1 MNMKTNNFLKD
12 KNKLLMIVPIV
23 LGGLF
28 LYVFFVH
35 DASSKEAVEN
45 EKENQ
50 NVLLE
55 PDSEAKDKALNK
67 VEAYK
72 QDEREEREKQ
82 KIMDESQVRGSDFYF
97 DLQNRNEKYDQA
109 TLEKIR
115 KMKRDPYSDVMG
127 EYGSSDSHLS
137 EQLEKQLASI
147 EDEEE
152 LKEIIRE
159 ARKNAEIRKELERS
173 NAYRQKIYKRI
184 IGDDQGKG
192 KAGNPLKLQPGSAI
206 DSLVNN
212 QPIYIAENGK
222 RARRQQASM
231 PSSNTLFKA
240 CIHGDQTVVTG
251 STVRMR
257 MLEDAVVCGMKIPA
271 NTLFY
276 GVATLGAN
284 RLEVVVNN
292 LKVGNTIS
300 PVSFV
305 IFDNDA
311 MEGLNLPNN
320 MKAQAAKRMQQGL
333 VQNID
338 MPLASIGT
346 MTSEITSA
354 VNATTQIAK
363 QILNMKLSQVKV
375 HLKSNYQMYIQEE
388 TKESKLKRK
397 AVQEEL
403 QRLYAE
409 LEKNSNDNQPHPL
422 ETLIDKL

>member
-1 MNMKTNNFLKD
+1 MKTNNFLKD
-12 KNKLLMIVPIV
+12 KNKLLMIIPIV

-35 DASSKEAVEN
+35 DTSSKEVVEN
-45 EKENQ
+45 EKERQ
-50 NVLLE
+50 SVLLE

-67 VEAYK
+67 IEAYK
-72 QDEREEREKQ
+72 QDEREEKEKQ
-82 KIMDESQVRGSDFYF
+82 RIMDESQVRGSDFYF

-115 KMKRDPYSDVMG
+115 KMRRDPYSDVMG

-159 ARKNAEIRKELERS
+159 ARKNAEIRKELEQ
-173 NAYRQKIYKRI
+173 NNIYRQKIYKRI
-184 IGDDQGKG
+184 IGYDLEKK
-192 KAGNPLKLQPGSAI
+192 KAENPTKPKPGSAM
-206 DSLVNN
+206 DSLVSN

-222 RARRQQASM
+222 RTRRQQASM

-409 LEKNSNDNQPHPL
+409 LEENKNNQPHPL

>member
-1 MNMKTNNFLKD
+1 MKTNNFLKD
-12 KNKLLMIVPIV
+12 KNKLLMIIPIV

-35 DASSKEAVEN
+35 DTSSKEVAEN
-45 EKENQ
+45 EKERQ
-50 NVLLE
+50 SVLLE

-67 VEAYK
+67 IEAYK
-72 QDEREEREKQ
+72 QDEREEKEKQ
-82 KIMDESQVRGSDFYF
+82 RIMDESQVRGSDFYF

-115 KMKRDPYSDVMG
+115 KMRRDPYSDVMG

-147 EDEEE
+147 ENEEE

-159 ARKNAEIRKELERS
+159 ARKNAEIRKELEQ
-173 NAYRQKIYKRI
+173 NNVYRQKIYKRI
-184 IGDDQGKG
+184 IGYDQEKK
-192 KAGNPLKLQPGSAI
+192 KAENPTKPKPGSAM
-206 DSLVNN
+206 DSLVSN

-222 RARRQQASM
+222 RTRRQQASM

-409 LEKNSNDNQPHPL
+409 LEENKNNQPHPL

>member
-1 MNMKTNNFLKD
+1 MKTNNFLKD
-12 KNKLLMIVPIV
+12 KNKLLMIIPIV

-35 DASSKEAVEN
+35 DTSSKEVAEN
-45 EKENQ
+45 EKQ
-50 NVLLE
+50 RQSVLLE

-67 VEAYK
+67 IEAYK
-72 QDEREEREKQ
+72 QDEREEKEKQ
-82 KIMDESQVRGSDFYF
+82 RIMDESQVRGSDFYF

-115 KMKRDPYSDVMG
+115 KMRRDPYSDVMG

-159 ARKNAEIRKELERS
+159 ARKNAEIRKELEQ
-173 NAYRQKIYKRI
+173 NNVYRQKIYKRI
-184 IGDDQGKG
+184 IGYDQEKK
-192 KAGNPLKLQPGSAI
+192 KAENPTKPKPGSAM
-206 DSLVNN
+206 DSLVSN

-222 RARRQQASM
+222 RTRRQQASM

-409 LEKNSNDNQPHPL
+409 LEENKNNQPHPL

>member
-1 MNMKTNNFLKD
+1 MKTNNFLKD

-192 KAGNPLKLQPGSAI
+192 KAENPLKLQPGSAI

-409 LEKNSNDNQPHPL
+409 LEENKNNQPHPL

>member
-1 MNMKTNNFLKD
+1 MKTNNFLKD
-12 KNKLLMIVPIV
+12 KNKLLMIIPIV

-35 DASSKEAVEN
+35 DTSSKEVVEN
-45 EKENQ
+45 EKERQ
-50 NVLLE
+50 SVLLE

-67 VEAYK
+67 IEAYK
-72 QDEREEREKQ
+72 QDEREEKEKQ
-82 KIMDESQVRGSDFYF
+82 RIMDESQVRGSDFYF

-115 KMKRDPYSDVMG
+115 KMRRDPYSDVMG

-159 ARKNAEIRKELERS
+159 ARKNAEIRKELKQ
-173 NAYRQKIYKRI
+173 NNVYRQKIYKRI
-184 IGDDQGKG
+184 IGYDHEKK
-192 KAGNPLKLQPGSAI
+192 KAENPTKPKPGSAM
-206 DSLVNN
+206 DSLVSN

-222 RARRQQASM
+222 RTRRQQASM

-409 LEKNSNDNQPHPL
+409 LEENKNNQPHPL

>member
-1 MNMKTNNFLKD
+1 MKTNNFLKD
-12 KNKLLMIVPIV
+12 KNKLLMIIPIV

-35 DASSKEAVEN
+35 DTSSKEVAEN
-45 EKENQ
+45 EKERQ
-50 NVLLE
+50 SVLLE

-67 VEAYK
+67 IEAYK
-72 QDEREEREKQ
+72 QDEREEKEKQ
-82 KIMDESQVRGSDFYF
+82 RIMDESQVRGSDFYF

-115 KMKRDPYSDVMG
+115 KMRRDPYSDVMG

-147 EDEEE
+147 EHEEE

-159 ARKNAEIRKELERS
+159 ARKNAEIRKELEQ
-173 NAYRQKIYKRI
+173 NNVYRQKIYKRI
-184 IGDDQGKG
+184 IGYDQEKK
-192 KAGNPLKLQPGSAI
+192 KAENPTKPKPGSAM
-206 DSLVNN
+206 DSLVSN

-222 RARRQQASM
+222 RTRRQQASM

-409 LEKNSNDNQPHPL
+409 LEENKNNQPHPL

>member
-1 MNMKTNNFLKD
+1 MKTNNFLKD

>member
-1 MNMKTNNFLKD
+1 MKTNNILKD
-12 KNKLLMIVPIV
+12 KNKLLMIIPII

-35 DASSKEAVEN
+35 DTSSKEAVEN
-45 EKENQ
+45 RKEKQ
-50 NVLLE
+50 SVLLE

-67 VEAYK
+67 IEAYK
-72 QDEREEREKQ
+72 QDEREEKEKQ
-82 KIMDESQVRGSDFYF
+82 RIMDESQVRGSDFYF

-115 KMKRDPYSDVMG
+115 KMRRDPYSDVMG

-159 ARKNAEIRKELERS
+159 ARKNAEIRKELEQ
-173 NAYRQKIYKRI
+173 NNIYRQKIYKRI
-184 IGDDQGKG
+184 IGYDQEKK
-192 KAGNPLKLQPGSAI
+192 KAENPTKPKPGSAM
-206 DSLVNN
+206 DSLVSN

-222 RARRQQASM
+222 RTRRQQASM

-409 LEKNSNDNQPHPL
+409 LEENKNNQPHPL

>member
-1 MNMKTNNFLKD
+1 MKTNNFLKD

-192 KAGNPLKLQPGSAI
+192 KAENPLKLQPGSAI

-375 HLKSNYQMYIQEE
+375 HLRSNYQMYIQEE

>member
-72 QDEREEREKQ
+72 QDEKEEKEKQ
-82 KIMDESQVRGSDFYF
+82 RIMDESQVRGSDFYF

-192 KAGNPLKLQPGSAI
+192 KAGNPLKIQPGSAI

-338 MPLASIGT
+338 MPLASIWT
-346 MTSEITSA
+346 MTSYITSSL
-354 VNATTQIAK
+354 NATTQIAK
-363 QILNMKLSQVKV
+363 QIFNM
-375 HLKSNYQMYIQEE
+375 
-388 TKESKLKRK
+388 
-397 AVQEEL
+397 
-403 QRLYAE
+403 
-409 LEKNSNDNQPHPL
+409 
-422 ETLIDKL
+422 

>member
-1 MNMKTNNFLKD
+1 MKTDNFLKD
-12 KNKLLMIVPIV
+12 KNKLLMIIPIV

-35 DASSKEAVEN
+35 DTSSKEVAEN
-45 EKENQ
+45 EKERQ
-50 NVLLE
+50 SVLLE

-67 VEAYK
+67 IEAYK
-72 QDEREEREKQ
+72 QDEREEKEKQ
-82 KIMDESQVRGSDFYF
+82 RIMDESQVRGSDFYF

-115 KMKRDPYSDVMG
+115 KMRRDPYSDVMG

-159 ARKNAEIRKELERS
+159 ARKNAEIRKELEQ
-173 NAYRQKIYKRI
+173 NNVYRQKIYKRI
-184 IGDDQGKG
+184 IGYDKEKK
-192 KAGNPLKLQPGSAI
+192 KAENPTKPKPGSAM
-206 DSLVNN
+206 DSLVSN

-222 RARRQQASM
+222 RTRRQLASM

-409 LEKNSNDNQPHPL
+409 LEENKNNQPHPL

>member
-1 MNMKTNNFLKD
+1 MKTNNFFKD
-12 KNKLLMIVPIV
+12 KNKLLMIIPIV

-35 DASSKEAVEN
+35 DTSSKEVAEN
-45 EKENQ
+45 EKERQ
-50 NVLLE
+50 SVLLE

-67 VEAYK
+67 IEAYK
-72 QDEREEREKQ
+72 QDEREEKEKQ
-82 KIMDESQVRGSDFYF
+82 RIMDESQVRGSDFYF

-115 KMKRDPYSDVMG
+115 KMRRDPYSDVMG

-159 ARKNAEIRKELERS
+159 ARKNAEIRKELEQ
-173 NAYRQKIYKRI
+173 NNVYRQKIYKRI
-184 IGDDQGKG
+184 IGYDQEKK
-192 KAGNPLKLQPGSAI
+192 KAENPTKPKPGSAM
-206 DSLVNN
+206 DSLVSN

-222 RARRQQASM
+222 RTRRQQASM

-284 RLEVVVNN
+284 RLEVVVNS

-409 LEKNSNDNQPHPL
+409 LEENKNNQPHPL

>member
-1 MNMKTNNFLKD
+1 MKTNNFLKD
-12 KNKLLMIVPIV
+12 KNKLLMIIPIV

-35 DASSKEAVEN
+35 DTSSKEVAEN
-45 EKENQ
+45 EKERQ
-50 NVLLE
+50 SVLLE

-67 VEAYK
+67 IEAYK
-72 QDEREEREKQ
+72 QDEREEKEKQ
-82 KIMDESQVRGSDFYF
+82 RIMDESQVRGSDFYF

-115 KMKRDPYSDVMG
+115 KMRRDPYSDVMG

-159 ARKNAEIRKELERS
+159 ARKNAEIRKELEQ
-173 NAYRQKIYKRI
+173 NNVYRQKIYKRI
-184 IGDDQGKG
+184 IGYDQEKK
-192 KAGNPLKLQPGSAI
+192 KAENPTKPKPGSAM

-222 RARRQQASM
+222 RTRRQQASM

-409 LEKNSNDNQPHPL
+409 LEENKNNQPHPL

>member
-1 MNMKTNNFLKD
+1 MKTNNFLKD
-12 KNKLLMIVPIV
+12 KNKLLMIIPIV

-35 DASSKEAVEN
+35 DTSSKEVAEN
-45 EKENQ
+45 EKERQ
-50 NVLLE
+50 SVLLE

-67 VEAYK
+67 IEAYK
-72 QDEREEREKQ
+72 QDEREEKEKQ
-82 KIMDESQVRGSDFYF
+82 RIMDESQVRGSDFYF

-115 KMKRDPYSDVMG
+115 KMRRDPYSDVMG

-159 ARKNAEIRKELERS
+159 ARKNAEIRKELEQ
-173 NAYRQKIYKRI
+173 NNVYRQKIYKRI
-184 IGDDQGKG
+184 IGYDQEKK
-192 KAGNPLKLQPGSAI
+192 KAENPTKPKPGSAM
-206 DSLVNN
+206 DSLVSN

-222 RARRQQASM
+222 RTRRQQASM

-240 CIHGDQTVVTG
+240 CIHGDQTVVNG

-409 LEKNSNDNQPHPL
+409 LEENKNNQPHPL

>member
-1 MNMKTNNFLKD
+1 MKTNNFLKD

-97 DLQNRNEKYDQA
+97 DFQNRNEKYDQA

-192 KAGNPLKLQPGSAI
+192 KAENPLKLQPGSAI

-409 LEKNSNDNQPHPL
+409 LEENKNNQPHPL

>member
-1 MNMKTNNFLKD
+1 MKTNNFLKD
-12 KNKLLMIVPIV
+12 KNKLLMIIPII

-35 DASSKEAVEN
+35 DTSSKEVAEN
-45 EKENQ
+45 EKERQ
-50 NVLLE
+50 SVLLE

-67 VEAYK
+67 IEAYK
-72 QDEREEREKQ
+72 QDEREEKEKQ
-82 KIMDESQVRGSDFYF
+82 RIMDESQVRGSDFYF

-115 KMKRDPYSDVMG
+115 KMRRDPYSDVMG

-159 ARKNAEIRKELERS
+159 ARKNAEIRKELEQ
-173 NAYRQKIYKRI
+173 NNVYRQKIYKRI
-184 IGDDQGKG
+184 IGYDKEKK
-192 KAGNPLKLQPGSAI
+192 KAENPTKPKPGSAM
-206 DSLVNN
+206 DSLVSN

-222 RARRQQASM
+222 RTRRQQASM

-409 LEKNSNDNQPHPL
+409 LEENKNNQPHPL

>member
-1 MNMKTNNFLKD
+1 MKTNNFLKD
-12 KNKLLMIVPIV
+12 KNKLLMIIPIV

-35 DASSKEAVEN
+35 DTSSKEVAEN
-45 EKENQ
+45 EKERQ
-50 NVLLE
+50 SVLLE

-67 VEAYK
+67 IEAYK
-72 QDEREEREKQ
+72 QDEREEKEKQ
-82 KIMDESQVRGSDFYF
+82 RIMDESQVRGSDFYF

-115 KMKRDPYSDVMG
+115 KMRRDPYSDVMG

-159 ARKNAEIRKELERS
+159 ARKNAEIRKELEQ
-173 NAYRQKIYKRI
+173 NNVYRQKIYKRI
-184 IGDDQGKG
+184 IGYDKEKK
-192 KAGNPLKLQPGSAI
+192 KAENPTKPKPGSAM
-206 DSLVNN
+206 DSLVSN

-222 RARRQQASM
+222 RTRRQQASM

-271 NTLFY
+271 KTLFY

-409 LEKNSNDNQPHPL
+409 LEENKNNQAHPL

>member
-1 MNMKTNNFLKD
+1 MKTNNFLKD
-12 KNKLLMIVPIV
+12 KNKLLMIIPII

-35 DASSKEAVEN
+35 DTSSKEVAEN
-45 EKENQ
+45 EKERQ
-50 NVLLE
+50 SVLLE

-67 VEAYK
+67 IEAYK
-72 QDEREEREKQ
+72 QDEREEKEKQ
-82 KIMDESQVRGSDFYF
+82 RIMDESQVRGSDFYF

-115 KMKRDPYSDVMG
+115 KMRRDPYSDVMG

-159 ARKNAEIRKELERS
+159 ARKNAEIRKELEQ
-173 NAYRQKIYKRI
+173 NNVYRQKIYKRI
-184 IGDDQGKG
+184 IGYDQEKK
-192 KAGNPLKLQPGSAI
+192 KAENPTKPKPGSAM
-206 DSLVNN
+206 DSLVSN

-222 RARRQQASM
+222 RTRRQQASI

-409 LEKNSNDNQPHPL
+409 LEENKNNQPHPL

>member
-1 MNMKTNNFLKD
+1 MKTNNFLKD
-12 KNKLLMIVPIV
+12 KNKLLMIIPIV

-35 DASSKEAVEN
+35 DTSSKEVAEN
-45 EKENQ
+45 EKERQ
-50 NVLLE
+50 SVLLE

-67 VEAYK
+67 IEAYK
-72 QDEREEREKQ
+72 QDEREEKEKQ
-82 KIMDESQVRGSDFYF
+82 RIMDESQVRGSDFYF

-115 KMKRDPYSDVMG
+115 KMRRDPYSDVMG

-159 ARKNAEIRKELERS
+159 ARKNAEIRKELEQ
-173 NAYRQKIYKRI
+173 NNVYRQKIYKRI
-184 IGDDQGKG
+184 IGYDKEKK
-192 KAGNPLKLQPGSAI
+192 KADNPTKPKPGSAM
-206 DSLVNN
+206 DSLVSN

-222 RARRQQASM
+222 RTRRQQASM

-409 LEKNSNDNQPHPL
+409 LEENKNNQPHPL

>member
-1 MNMKTNNFLKD
+1 MKTNNFLKD
-12 KNKLLMIVPIV
+12 KNKLLMIIPIV

-35 DASSKEAVEN
+35 DTSSKEVAEN
-45 EKENQ
+45 EKERQ
-50 NVLLE
+50 SVLLE

-67 VEAYK
+67 IEAYK
-72 QDEREEREKQ
+72 QDERKEKEKQ
-82 KIMDESQVRGSDFYF
+82 RIMDESQVRGSDFYF

-115 KMKRDPYSDVMG
+115 KMRRDPYSDVMG

-159 ARKNAEIRKELERS
+159 ARKNAEIRKELEQ
-173 NAYRQKIYKRI
+173 NNVYRQKIYKRI
-184 IGDDQGKG
+184 IGYDKEKK
-192 KAGNPLKLQPGSAI
+192 KAENPTKPKPGSAM
-206 DSLVNN
+206 DSLVSN

-222 RARRQQASM
+222 RTRRQQASM

-409 LEKNSNDNQPHPL
+409 LEENKNNQPHPL

>member
-1 MNMKTNNFLKD
+1 MKTNNFLKD
-12 KNKLLMIVPIV
+12 KNKLLMIIPIV

-35 DASSKEAVEN
+35 DTSSKEVAEN
-45 EKENQ
+45 EKERQ
-50 NVLLE
+50 SVLLE

-67 VEAYK
+67 IEAYK
-72 QDEREEREKQ
+72 QDEREEKEKQ
-82 KIMDESQVRGSDFYF
+82 RIMDESQVRGSDFYF
-97 DLQNRNEKYDQA
+97 ELQNRNEKYDQA

-115 KMKRDPYSDVMG
+115 KMRRDPYSDVMG

-159 ARKNAEIRKELERS
+159 ARKNAEIRKELEQ
-173 NAYRQKIYKRI
+173 NNVYRQKIYKRI
-184 IGDDQGKG
+184 IGYDQEKK
-192 KAGNPLKLQPGSAI
+192 KAENPTKPKPGSAM
-206 DSLVNN
+206 DSLVSN

-222 RARRQQASM
+222 RTRRQQASM

-409 LEKNSNDNQPHPL
+409 LEENKNNQPHPL

>member
-1 MNMKTNNFLKD
+1 MKTNNFLKD
-12 KNKLLMIVPIV
+12 KNKLLMIIPIV

-35 DASSKEAVEN
+35 DTSSKEVAEN
-45 EKENQ
+45 EKERQ
-50 NVLLE
+50 SVLLE

-67 VEAYK
+67 IEAYK
-72 QDEREEREKQ
+72 QDEREEKEKQ
-82 KIMDESQVRGSDFYF
+82 RIIDESQVRGSDFYF

-115 KMKRDPYSDVMG
+115 KMRRDPYSDVMG

-159 ARKNAEIRKELERS
+159 ARKNAEIRKELKQ
-173 NAYRQKIYKRI
+173 NNVYRQKIYKRI
-184 IGDDQGKG
+184 IGYDHEKK
-192 KAGNPLKLQPGSAI
+192 KAENPTKPKPGSAM
-206 DSLVNN
+206 DSLVSN

-222 RARRQQASM
+222 RTRRQQASM

-409 LEKNSNDNQPHPL
+409 LEENKNNQPHPL

>member
-192 KAGNPLKLQPGSAI
+192 KAENPLKLQPGSAI

>member
-1 MNMKTNNFLKD
+1 MKTNNFLKD
-12 KNKLLMIVPIV
+12 KNKLLMIIPIV

-35 DASSKEAVEN
+35 DTSSKEVAEN
-45 EKENQ
+45 EKERQ
-50 NVLLE
+50 SVLLE

-67 VEAYK
+67 IEAYK
-72 QDEREEREKQ
+72 QDEREEKEKQ
-82 KIMDESQVRGSDFYF
+82 RIMDESQVRGSDFYF

-115 KMKRDPYSDVMG
+115 KMRRDPYSDVMG

-159 ARKNAEIRKELERS
+159 ARKNAEIRKELEQ
-173 NAYRQKIYKRI
+173 NNVYRQKIYKRI
-184 IGDDQGKG
+184 IGYDQEKK
-192 KAGNPLKLQPGSAI
+192 KAENPTKPKPGSAM
-206 DSLVNN
+206 DSLVSN
-212 QPIYIAENGK
+212 QPIYIAENRK
-222 RARRQQASM
+222 RTRRQQASM

-409 LEKNSNDNQPHPL
+409 LEENKNNQPHPL

>member
-1 MNMKTNNFLKD
+1 MKTNNFLKD
-12 KNKLLMIVPIV
+12 KNKLLMIIPII

-35 DASSKEAVEN
+35 DTSSKEVAEN
-45 EKENQ
+45 EKERQ
-50 NVLLE
+50 SVLLE

-67 VEAYK
+67 IEAYK
-72 QDEREEREKQ
+72 QDEREEKEKQ
-82 KIMDESQVRGSDFYF
+82 RIMDESQVRGSDFYF

-115 KMKRDPYSDVMG
+115 KMRRDPYSDVMG

-159 ARKNAEIRKELERS
+159 ARKNAEIRKELEQ
-173 NAYRQKIYKRI
+173 NNVYRQKIYKRI
-184 IGDDQGKG
+184 IGYDQEK
-192 KAGNPLKLQPGSAI
+192 KKTENPTKPKPGSAM
-206 DSLVNN
+206 DSLVSN

-222 RARRQQASM
+222 RTRRQQASM

-409 LEKNSNDNQPHPL
+409 LEEKKNNQPHPL

>member
-1 MNMKTNNFLKD
+1 MKTNNFLKD
-12 KNKLLMIVPIV
+12 KNKLLMIIPIV

-35 DASSKEAVEN
+35 DTSSKEVAEN
-45 EKENQ
+45 EKERQ
-50 NVLLE
+50 SVLLE

-67 VEAYK
+67 IEAYK
-72 QDEREEREKQ
+72 QDEREEKEKQ
-82 KIMDESQVRGSDFYF
+82 RIMDESQVRGSDFYF

-115 KMKRDPYSDVMG
+115 KMRRDPYSDVMG

-159 ARKNAEIRKELERS
+159 ARKNAEIRKELKQ
-173 NAYRQKIYKRI
+173 NNVYRQKIYKRI
-184 IGDDQGKG
+184 IGYDHEKK
-192 KAGNPLKLQPGSAI
+192 KAENPTKPKPGSAM
-206 DSLVNN
+206 DSLVSN

-222 RARRQQASM
+222 RTRRQQASM

-240 CIHGDQTVVTG
+240 CIHGDQTAVTG

-409 LEKNSNDNQPHPL
+409 LEENKNNQPHPL

>member
-1 MNMKTNNFLKD
+1 MKTNNFLKD
-12 KNKLLMIVPIV
+12 KNKLLMIIPIV

-35 DASSKEAVEN
+35 DTSSKEVAEN
-45 EKENQ
+45 EKERQ
-50 NVLLE
+50 SVLLE

-67 VEAYK
+67 IEAYK
-72 QDEREEREKQ
+72 QDEREEKEKQ
-82 KIMDESQVRGSDFYF
+82 RIMDESQVRGSDFYF

-159 ARKNAEIRKELERS
+159 ARKNAEIRKELEQ
-173 NAYRQKIYKRI
+173 NNVYRQKIYKRI
-184 IGDDQGKG
+184 IGYDQEKK
-192 KAGNPLKLQPGSAI
+192 KAENPTKPKPGSAM
-206 DSLVNN
+206 DSLVSN

-222 RARRQQASM
+222 RTRRQHASM

-409 LEKNSNDNQPHPL
+409 LEENKNNQPHPL

>member
-1 MNMKTNNFLKD
+1 METNNFFKD
-12 KNKLLMIVPIV
+12 KNRLLMIIPIV

-35 DASSKEAVEN
+35 DTSSKETEGN
-45 EKENQ
+45 EKEKQ
-50 NVLLE
+50 SILLE
-55 PDSEAKDKALNK
+55 PDSEAKGKALNK
-67 VEAYK
+67 IEAYK
-72 QDEREEREKQ
+72 QDEREEKEKQ
-82 KIMDESQVRGSDFYF
+82 RIMDESQVRGSDFYF

-109 TLEKIR
+109 TMDKIR
-115 KMKRDPYSDVMG
+115 KMRRDPYSDVMD

-159 ARKNAEIRKELERS
+159 ARKNAEIRKELEQN

-184 IGDDQGKG
+184 IENGQK
-192 KAGNPLKLQPGSAI
+192 KKEIENPVKPKPGSAM
-206 DSLVNN
+206 DSLISN

-222 RARRQQASM
+222 RTRRQQASM
-231 PSSNTLFKA
+231 PSSNTLYKA

-333 VQNID
+333 IQNID

-409 LEKNSNDNQPHPL
+409 LEENNKNNQPHPL

>member
-1 MNMKTNNFLKD
+1 MKTNNFLKD
-12 KNKLLMIVPIV
+12 KNKLLMIIPIV

-35 DASSKEAVEN
+35 DTSSKEVVEN
-45 EKENQ
+45 EKERQ
-50 NVLLE
+50 SVLLE

-67 VEAYK
+67 IEAYK
-72 QDEREEREKQ
+72 QDEREEKEKQ
-82 KIMDESQVRGSDFYF
+82 RIMDESQVRGSDFYF

-115 KMKRDPYSDVMG
+115 KMRRDPYSDVMG

-159 ARKNAEIRKELERS
+159 ARKNAEIRKELEQ
-173 NAYRQKIYKRI
+173 NNIYRQKIYKRI
-184 IGDDQGKG
+184 IGYDQEKK
-192 KAGNPLKLQPGSAI
+192 KAENPTKPKPGSAM
-206 DSLVNN
+206 DSLVSN

-222 RARRQQASM
+222 RTRRQQASM

-257 MLEDAVVCGMKIPA
+257 MLDDAVVCGMKIPA

-409 LEKNSNDNQPHPL
+409 LEENKNNQPHPL

>member
-1 MNMKTNNFLKD
+1 MKTNNFLKD
-12 KNKLLMIVPIV
+12 KNKLLMIIPIV

-35 DASSKEAVEN
+35 DTSSKEVAEN
-45 EKENQ
+45 EKERQ
-50 NVLLE
+50 SVLLE
-55 PDSEAKDKALNK
+55 PDSEAKGKALNK
-67 VEAYK
+67 IEAYK
-72 QDEREEREKQ
+72 QDEREEKEKQ
-82 KIMDESQVRGSDFYF
+82 RIMDESQVRGSDFYF

-115 KMKRDPYSDVMG
+115 KMRRDPYSDVMG

-159 ARKNAEIRKELERS
+159 ARKNAEIRKELEQ
-173 NAYRQKIYKRI
+173 NNVYRQKIYKRI
-184 IGDDQGKG
+184 IGYDQEKK
-192 KAGNPLKLQPGSAI
+192 KAENPTKPKPGSAM
-206 DSLVNN
+206 DSLVSN

-222 RARRQQASM
+222 RTRRQQASM

-409 LEKNSNDNQPHPL
+409 LEENKNNQPHPL

>member
-1 MNMKTNNFLKD
+1 MKTNNFLKD
-12 KNKLLMIVPIV
+12 KNKLLMIIPIV

-35 DASSKEAVEN
+35 DTSSKEVAEN
-45 EKENQ
+45 EKERQ
-50 NVLLE
+50 SVLLE

-67 VEAYK
+67 IEAYK
-72 QDEREEREKQ
+72 QDEREEKEKQ
-82 KIMDESQVRGSDFYF
+82 RIMDESQVRGSDFYF

-115 KMKRDPYSDVMG
+115 KMRRDPYSDVMG

-159 ARKNAEIRKELERS
+159 ARKNAEIRKELEQ
-173 NAYRQKIYKRI
+173 NNVYRQKIYKRI
-184 IGDDQGKG
+184 IGYDQEKK
-192 KAGNPLKLQPGSAI
+192 KAENPTKPKPGSAM
-206 DSLVNN
+206 DSLVSN

-222 RARRQQASM
+222 STRRQQASM

-409 LEKNSNDNQPHPL
+409 LEENKNNQPHPL

>member
-1 MNMKTNNFLKD
+1 MKTNNFLKD

-137 EQLEKQLASI
+137 KQLEKQLASI

-192 KAGNPLKLQPGSAI
+192 KAENPLKLQPGSAI

>member
-1 MNMKTNNFLKD
+1 M
-12 KNKLLMIVPIV
+12 
-23 LGGLF
+23 
-28 LYVFFVH
+28 
-35 DASSKEAVEN
+35 
-45 EKENQ
+45 
-50 NVLLE
+50 
-55 PDSEAKDKALNK
+55 
-67 VEAYK
+67 
-72 QDEREEREKQ
+72 R
-82 KIMDESQVRGSDFYF
+82 
-97 DLQNRNEKYDQA
+97 
-109 TLEKIR
+109 
-115 KMKRDPYSDVMG
+115 RDPYSDVMG

-159 ARKNAEIRKELERS
+159 ARKNAEIRKELKQ
-173 NAYRQKIYKRI
+173 NNVYRQKIYKRI
-184 IGDDQGKG
+184 IGYDHEKK
-192 KAGNPLKLQPGSAI
+192 KAENPTKPKPGSAM
-206 DSLVNN
+206 DSLVSN

-222 RARRQQASM
+222 RTRRQQASM

-409 LEKNSNDNQPHPL
+409 LEENKNNQPHPL

>member
-1 MNMKTNNFLKD
+1 MKTNNFLKD
-12 KNKLLMIVPIV
+12 KNKLLMIIPIV

-35 DASSKEAVEN
+35 DTSSKEVAEN
-45 EKENQ
+45 EKERQ
-50 NVLLE
+50 SVLLE

-67 VEAYK
+67 IEAYK
-72 QDEREEREKQ
+72 QDEREEKEKQ
-82 KIMDESQVRGSDFYF
+82 RIMYESQVRGSDFYF

-115 KMKRDPYSDVMG
+115 KMRRDPYSDVMG

-159 ARKNAEIRKELERS
+159 ARKNAEIRKELEQ
-173 NAYRQKIYKRI
+173 NNVYRQKIYKRI
-184 IGDDQGKG
+184 IGYDQEKK
-192 KAGNPLKLQPGSAI
+192 KAENPTKPKPGSAM
-206 DSLVNN
+206 DSLVSN

-222 RARRQQASM
+222 RTRRQQASM

-409 LEKNSNDNQPHPL
+409 LEENKNNQPHPL

>member
-1 MNMKTNNFLKD
+1 MKTNNFLKD
-12 KNKLLMIVPIV
+12 KNKLLMIIPIV

-35 DASSKEAVEN
+35 DTSSKEVAEN
-45 EKENQ
+45 EKERQ
-50 NVLLE
+50 SVLLE

-67 VEAYK
+67 IEAYK
-72 QDEREEREKQ
+72 QDEREEKEKQ
-82 KIMDESQVRGSDFYF
+82 RIMDESQVRGSDFYF

-115 KMKRDPYSDVMG
+115 KMRRDPYSDVMG

-159 ARKNAEIRKELERS
+159 ARKNAEIRKELEQ
-173 NAYRQKIYKRI
+173 NNVYRQKIYKRI
-184 IGDDQGKG
+184 IGYDKEKK
-192 KAGNPLKLQPGSAI
+192 KAENPTKPKPGSAM
-206 DSLVNN
+206 DSLVSN

-222 RARRQQASM
+222 RTRRQQASM

-409 LEKNSNDNQPHPL
+409 LEENKNNQAHPL

>member
-1 MNMKTNNFLKD
+1 MKTNNFLKD
-12 KNKLLMIVPIV
+12 KNKLLMIIPIV

-35 DASSKEAVEN
+35 DTSSKEVAEN
-45 EKENQ
+45 EKERQ
-50 NVLLE
+50 SVLLE

-67 VEAYK
+67 IEAYK
-72 QDEREEREKQ
+72 QDEREEKEKQ
-82 KIMDESQVRGSDFYF
+82 RIMDESQVRGSDFYF

-115 KMKRDPYSDVMG
+115 KMRRDPYSDVMD

-159 ARKNAEIRKELERS
+159 ARKNAEIRKELEQ
-173 NAYRQKIYKRI
+173 NNVYRQKIYKRI
-184 IGDDQGKG
+184 IGYDQEKK
-192 KAGNPLKLQPGSAI
+192 KAENPTKPKPGSAM
-206 DSLVNN
+206 DSLVSN

-222 RARRQQASM
+222 RTRRQQASM

-409 LEKNSNDNQPHPL
+409 LEENKNNQPHPL